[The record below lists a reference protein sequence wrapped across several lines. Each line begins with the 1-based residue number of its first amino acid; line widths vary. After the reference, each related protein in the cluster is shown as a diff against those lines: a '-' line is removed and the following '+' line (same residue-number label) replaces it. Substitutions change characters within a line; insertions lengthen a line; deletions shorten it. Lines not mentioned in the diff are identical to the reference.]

1 MQKSLELS
9 PENAPPAR
17 KQPRIAHN
25 VLSNWGAFAFG
36 VVVNFFLSPF
46 VVHHLG
52 NTAFGVWVLIVSLT
66 SYLGFMDLGVR
77 NATTR
82 FVAKFHA
89 QGDHGSASRTVSSAL
104 AIFSSSGALA
114 IVLAI
119 LAALFAVPFF
129 KIPADFQSVARIAF
143 FLGGLNIAAW
153 LVNGVFSGVIVGL
166 QRFDLLNKAGV
177 AIGALRAVVVVIA
190 LGSGGGLITLALI
203 ELASILTRCLTSVWW
218 TYRLYPELR
227 LRLSFGGRQYVGMI
241 FSFSLFSFLL
251 DVATDLIY
259 YSDAVV
265 IGAFLPVAMIT
276 FFSIAANMRNYARG
290 LVAGLANTLTPAA
303 SKLDAEARHD
313 KLQQLLLGGVRYA
326 SLIMLPIALTFILR
340 GKTFI
345 GLWMGQEYADPSGHV
360 LWILSLA
367 LVFSACNQSAQAV
380 VLGVSKHKLV
390 VPAVV
395 AEGLAN
401 LGLSIAL
408 VRTMG
413 IVGVAWAAAIPSI
426 AVSLLFWPLYL
437 RRYLDVPVRDYVLA
451 AWLRPGLAVLPF
463 ALASLAIERFW
474 LAPSLFFF
482 FLQVGLVLPLAA
494 GGMWFFCL
502 STSERSDYSARIRNN
517 LPLAFRRT

>member
-1 MQKSLELS
+1 MPDAPAPS
-9 PENAPPAR
+9 PNPPAR
-17 KQPRIAHN
+17 KQPRIARN
-25 VLSNWGAFAFG
+25 VLSNWGAFGFG
-36 VVVNFFLSPF
+36 VAVNFFLSPF
-46 VVHHLG
+46 VVHSLG
-52 NTAFGVWVLIVSLT
+52 DTAFGVWVLIVSLT
-66 SYLGFMDLGVR
+66 SYLSFMDLGVR

-89 QGDHGSASRTVSSAL
+89 LGDHDSASRTVSSAL

-114 IVLAI
+114 ILLAI
-119 LAALFAVPFF
+119 LAALFAVPWFN
-129 KIPADFQSVARIAF
+129 IPADFRSVARIAF

-166 QRFDLLNKAGV
+166 QRFDLLNRTAV

-203 ELASILTRCLTSVWW
+203 ELASVSARCLTSVWW

-241 FSFSLFSFLL
+241 FSFSFYSFLL
-251 DVATDLIY
+251 DVASNLIY
-259 YSDAVV
+259 YSNAVV
-265 IGAFLPVAMIT
+265 IGAFLSVTMIT
-276 FFSIAANMRNYARG
+276 FFSIAANMRNYALD
-290 LVAGLANTLTPAA
+290 LVSGLAHTLAPAA

-313 KLQQLLLGGVRYA
+313 KLQQLVLGGMRYA

-345 GLWMGQEYADPSGHV
+345 GLWMGQKYADLSGHV

-367 LVFSACNQSAQAV
+367 LMFSACNQSAKAV
-380 VLGVSKHKLV
+380 VLGVSRHKMV

-395 AEGLAN
+395 AEGLVN

-413 IVGVAWAAAIPSI
+413 IVGVAWATAIPSI
-426 AVSLLFWPLYL
+426 AVSLLFWPFFL
-437 RRYLDVPVRDYVLA
+437 RRCLNVPVRDYVLA

-474 LAPSLFFF
+474 LAPNLFFF

-494 GGMWFFCL
+494 AGLWYFCL
-502 STSERSDYSARIRNN
+502 SASERADYSARIRNN

>member
-1 MQKSLELS
+1 MTDV
-9 PENAPPAR
+9 PAPSSSRTAG
-17 KQPRIAHN
+17 KQPRLARN
-25 VLSNWGAFAFG
+25 VLSNWGGFAFG

-46 VVHHLG
+46 VVHRLG

-66 SYLGFMDLGVR
+66 SYLSFMDLGVR

-89 QGDHGSASRTVSSAL
+89 QGDHASASGIVSSAL

-114 IVLAI
+114 IALAI

-129 KIPADFQSVARIAF
+129 NIPADFHSVARLAF
-143 FLGGLNIAAW
+143 LLGGLNIAAW
-153 LVNGVFSGVIVGL
+153 LVNGVFSGVVVGL
-166 QRFDLLNKAGV
+166 QRFDLLNKASVG
-177 AIGALRAVVVVIA
+177 IGAVRAVVIVIA
-190 LGSGGGLITLALI
+190 LSSGGGLITLALI
-203 ELASILTRCLTSVWW
+203 ELASVTARCLTSIAW

-251 DVATDLIY
+251 DVASDLIY

-303 SKLDAEARHD
+303 SKIEAEARHD

-340 GKTFI
+340 GQTFI
-345 GLWMGQEYADPSGHV
+345 GLWMGPEYAGLSGHV
-360 LWILSLA
+360 LWILSLG
-367 LVFSACNQSAQAV
+367 LLFSACSQSAQAV
-380 VLGVSKHKLV
+380 VLGVGKHKMV
-390 VPAVV
+390 VPAVI
-395 AEGLAN
+395 AEGLTN

-426 AVSLLFWPLYL
+426 LVSLLFWPLYL
-437 RRYLDVPVRDYVLA
+437 RRYLHLPVRSYILA
-451 AWLRPGLAVLPF
+451 AWMRPGVAVLPF
-463 ALASLAIERFW
+463 TLATLATERFW
-474 LAPSLFFF
+474 RAPNLFVF
-482 FLQVGLVLPLAA
+482 FLQVGLALPLAA
-494 GGMWFFCL
+494 GGMWYFCL
-502 STSERSDYSARIRNN
+502 SASERADYTSRFRSL
-517 LPLAFRRT
+517 LPLALRRT

>member
-1 MQKSLELS
+1 MPDAPEPSLN
-9 PENAPPAR
+9 PTAR
-17 KQPRIAHN
+17 KQPRLAHN
-25 VLSNWGAFAFG
+25 VLSNWGGFAFG

-46 VVHHLG
+46 VVHRLG

-66 SYLGFMDLGVR
+66 SYLSFMDLGVR

-89 QGDHGSASRTVSSAL
+89 QGDHTSASRIVSSAL

-114 IVLAI
+114 IALAI

-129 KIPADFQSVARIAF
+129 NIPSDFHTVARLAF

-153 LVNGVFSGVIVGL
+153 LVNGVFSGVVVGL
-166 QRFDLLNKAGV
+166 QRFDLLNKASVG
-177 AIGALRAVVVVIA
+177 IGAVRAVIIVIA
-190 LGSGGGLITLALI
+190 LGSGGGLITLAFI
-203 ELASILTRCLTSVWW
+203 ELASVTARCLTSIWW
-218 TYRLYPELR
+218 SYRLYPELR

-265 IGAFLPVAMIT
+265 IGTFLPVAMIT

-303 SKLDAEARHD
+303 SKLEAEFRHD

-326 SLIMLPIALTFILR
+326 SLITLPIALTFILR

-345 GLWMGQEYADPSGHV
+345 GLWMGPEYADLSGHV

-367 LVFSACNQSAQAV
+367 LLFSACSQSAQAV
-380 VLGVSKHKLV
+380 VLGVSKHKMV
-390 VPAVV
+390 VPAVI
-395 AEGLAN
+395 AEGLTN

-408 VRTMG
+408 VRTLG

-426 AVSLLFWPLYL
+426 LVSLLFWPFYL
-437 RRYLDVPVRDYVLA
+437 RRQLSLPVRDYALA
-451 AWLRPGLAVLPF
+451 AWLRPGLGVLPF
-463 ALASLAIERFW
+463 ALASLAIEHFW
-474 LAPSLFFF
+474 RAPNLFFF
-482 FLQVGLVLPLAA
+482 FLQVGLLLPLAA
-494 GGMWFFCL
+494 IGIYYVCL
-502 STSERSDYSARIRNN
+502 SAPERADISSRFRNI